1 MGGRIDVVDFG
12 ELRNK
17 AEGMISEHDDKIKQG
32 IDKVGD
38 FVGKKIGHDKVNPI
52 EEKLRGFV
60 DSIGGDKPAGP
71 AADPVTPPVTPP
83 PVPPVTPPAV

>member
-1 MGGRIDVVDFG
+1 MVDFG

-17 AEGMISEHDDKIKQG
+17 AEALISEHDDKIKQG

-38 FVGKKIGHDKVNPI
+38 LVGKKIGHDKVDPI
-52 EEKLRGFV
+52 EKKLRGFI
-60 DSIGGDKPAGP
+60 DSVGGDKPAAP
-71 AADPVTPPVTPP
+71 AADPIPPVTP